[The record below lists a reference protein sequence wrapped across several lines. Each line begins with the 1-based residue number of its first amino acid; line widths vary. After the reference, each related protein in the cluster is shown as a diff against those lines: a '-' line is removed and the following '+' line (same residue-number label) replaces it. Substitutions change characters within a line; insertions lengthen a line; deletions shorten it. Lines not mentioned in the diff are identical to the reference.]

1 MAKWCVIGHAV
12 QGRGHALETPPT
24 PCQDK
29 IYPPKPTTYSTTDGG
44 AFIGLADGAG
54 SAKFSHLGAAKT
66 LEVVAKELS
75 QDFATYLNMPNQK
88 EMSATLLE
96 RILQALQELCV
107 QQTDKLQRDKSDID
121 GIFNALLEEAQGLL
135 KWQEA
140 HRLPLMQG
148 MQSVQESFSQDQEK
162 RQESVQHTIKTA
174 LEGMAEKIKNLQG
187 GFSGEAY
194 QLQFIPLKDRL
205 ETLKAEIRGADFTLF
220 SAEKTAE
227 LLKKHAPSKQ
237 YKEIKD
243 KIHKSLKEAEERGDG
258 WLDKLVDVGKKAKQ
272 LFLGGD
278 DIQEEAKEQVDRLKN
293 AYVFRANF
301 APLNL
306 PTKDLKS
313 YSTERIENTLKTHK
327 RTLKQQITRC
337 CEDYQ
342 EFLDKVERIVKQ
354 KDFDKWNEDNLNALF
369 NTFTTTHDDTFKGH
383 LQEIAKHIQNSNA
396 TAQNYKKDLLEQLGT
411 KEQEYTHLKRRFESL
426 KGDVLSLEGDLKHTL
441 DRLQRKIET
450 LSPPYMLSGVQNL
463 LLSKATLQ
471 KDFALYETYAKD
483 STQLNHDL
491 QSLNL
496 SLPPQAIKPLSHVHE
511 SLEKSKLNTPTTPTK
526 EFLSAPRTKGFL
538 EHANTLESQAK
549 EWQTLHTRQK
559 QLESFSEETKVL
571 EKTLKEHLEALGVCC
586 AHLHE
591 GIKKLQAQSLWQT
604 KDLRPLNNLPLDAC
618 KSKLEHTLH
627 KEKVLTQEFNQEW
640 HQSITPTTLPK
651 ITLKDN
657 LQKLY
662 DSIQNKTC
670 SLQDLASTLLAVALR
685 GDDFLLLHL
694 GDGVCGVLKGR
705 ELKVASH
712 PDNGEF
718 GNETTFT
725 TSKDAPFSMK
735 IFKGKLSEKNFTG
748 FALMSDGASESFYH
762 NKDRILVPLLQ
773 DYMNVARVPGM
784 QEGVQKALETLLEG
798 RVKEKTFDDCS
809 VIALVL
815 ESHDPLSETEKKL
828 QAKIT
833 NIPLN

>member
-1 MAKWCVIGHAV
+1 MSKWYTLGHAV
-12 QGRGHALETPPT
+12 QGRGHELENPPI

-29 IYPPKPTTYSTTDGG
+29 IYPQKPTTYSSVGEV

-54 SAKFSHLGAAKT
+54 SARFSHLGATRT

-75 QDFATYLNMPNQK
+75 QNFSQYTNMPNQAQ
-88 EMSATLLE
+88 MSATLLE
-96 RILQALQELCV
+96 HILQALQDLSIA
-107 QQTDKLQRDKSDID
+107 TTNALQRDKSDIED
-121 GIFNALLEEAQGLL
+121 IFNALLEEAQGLL

-220 SAEKTAE
+220 SAANIKELFKETAPIEKRY
-227 LLKKHAPSKQ
+227 
-237 YKEIKD
+237 YKIKD
-243 KIHKSLKEAEERGDG
+243 KITEHIDQVKNKRKSLIKKCYQGFLDFIGMEAEESYG
-258 WLDKLVDVGKKAKQ
+258 VESQ
-272 LFLGGD
+272 LYS
-278 DIQEEAKEQVDRLKN
+278 LKN
-293 AYVFRANF
+293 AYVFKPNLT
-301 APLNL
+301 PLNL
-306 PTKDLKS
+306 PPKDLKS
-313 YSTERIENTLKTHK
+313 YSTERIKSALKTHK
-327 RTLKQQITRC
+327 DTLKQQIMRC
-337 CEDYQ
+337 YEAYKA
-342 EFLDKVERIVKQ
+342 FLDKVDGVDLKEW
-354 KDFDKWNEDNLNALF
+354 DEDSLEELRSIL
-369 NTFTTTHDDTFKGH
+369 TTDGGKEHK
-383 LQEIAKHIQNSNA
+383 KHIQDIQA
-396 TAQNYKKDLLEQLGT
+396 HIQKATTTAQNYQKDLLEQLGT

-450 LSPPYMLSGVQNL
+450 LSPPYTLSGVQNL

-471 KDFALYETYAKD
+471 KDFTLYETYAKD
-483 STQLNHDL
+483 STQLKHDL
-491 QSLNL
+491 QSLSL
-496 SLPPQAIKPLSHVHE
+496 SLPPEATRPFSHVRA
-511 SLEKSKLNTPTTPTK
+511 SLEKSKDQLNTPTPTK
-526 EFLSAPRTKGFL
+526 EFLSAPRAKGFL

-559 QLESFSEETKVL
+559 QLESFSEETKAL
-571 EKTLKEHLEALGVCC
+571 EKTLKEHLGALGVCC

-591 GIKKLQAQSLWQT
+591 GVKKLQVQSLWQT
-604 KDLRPLNNLPLDAC
+604 KDLDPLNNLPLDTC
-618 KSKLEHTLH
+618 KTKLEHTLH
-627 KEKVLTQEFNQEW
+627 KEKALTQQFNQEW
-640 HQSITPTTLPK
+640 HQSIAPTTPPK
-651 ITLKDN
+651 ITLKEN
-657 LQKLY
+657 LQKLQ
-662 DSIQNKTC
+662 DSIQNKAC
-670 SLQDLASTLLAVALR
+670 SLQDLASTLLAVALQ

-833 NIPLN
+833 KSP